1 MMCLTGPQWQSNFID
16 HKPNTPDT
24 SLYSITHLK
33 CHGVKVSRHL
43 PMARG
48 FTSQCVIFVPNNSD
62 SPHIAEVMITQP
74 NPLNLKI
81 PKPNKM
87 KIEKIPLC

>member
-1 MMCLTGPQWQSNFID
+1 VVKVVEILSTSVF
-16 HKPNTPDT
+16 TPPTFVCTPFTT
-24 SLYSITHLK
+24 SSI
-33 CHGVKVSRHL
+33 KVSRHL

-48 FTSQCVIFVPNNSD
+48 FTCQCVIFVPNNSD

>member
-1 MMCLTGPQWQSNFID
+1 LGWPVVKVVEILSTSVFTPLTWVGIPF
-16 HKPNTPDT
+16 TT
-24 SLYSITHLK
+24 SSI
-33 CHGVKVSRHL
+33 KVSRHL

>member
-1 MMCLTGPQWQSNFID
+1 MGWPVVKVVEILSTSVFAPLTWVCIPFTIS
-16 HKPNTPDT
+16 
-24 SLYSITHLK
+24 SI
-33 CHGVKVSRHL
+33 KVSRHL